1 MFISFLHAKLIK
13 GKATTSILVYKIPKP
28 LTILKYNPV
37 YFFILTVL
45 GLLLSGL
52 FSSCGEQGYSSCLEL
67 LVTLVAQSYSSC
79 SMQWLLLLR
88 SMGSR
93 VQGPQQSKLP
103 GPRAQTQLVV
113 AHSLNC
119 SAACGIFLD
128 QGQNL
133 CLLNWQADSSP
144 LSHQGSP

>member
-28 LTILKYNPV
+28 LTTLKYNPV

-67 LVTLVAQSYSSC
+67 LVTLVA
-79 SMQWLLLLR
+79 
-88 SMGSR
+88 
-93 VQGPQQSKLP
+93 
-103 GPRAQTQLVV
+103 
-113 AHSLNC
+113 
-119 SAACGIFLD
+119 
-128 QGQNL
+128 
-133 CLLNWQADSSP
+133 
-144 LSHQGSP
+144 